1 MRWRVTPRIV
11 DGGLRSRQDTSFSGG
26 ISSAY
31 GPCEPPPILIACG
44 FPSSMKNE
52 RADALLVSRGLCD
65 SREQAKRLIL
75 AGEVRSG
82 DRVID
87 KPSAKLPLEAPLE
100 IKEKPRFVGRG
111 GLKLEA
117 ALDAFHIDP
126 TGWVCIDVGAS
137 TGGFTDCLLQ
147 RGALRVH
154 AVDVGTNQLVW
165 KLRNDPRVVVKEQ
178 FNARHMTPEDIGEK
192 VRLAVMDLS
201 FISLTKV
208 LPAVFSVLDGEG
220 SVVCLIKP
228 QFELQR
234 EDISKGGIVRDPAL
248 HERAIEKIRGFVTR
262 EHGREWRGLIPSP
275 ITGMDGNQEFLA
287 WVGPGMAM
295 EPRPNL

>member
-1 MRWRVTPRIV
+1 MKLERVDV
-11 DGGLRSRQDTSFSGG
+11 
-26 ISSAY
+26 
-31 GPCEPPPILIACG
+31 
-44 FPSSMKNE
+44 
-52 RADALLVSRGLCD
+52 LLVEKGLCE

-75 AGEVRSG
+75 AGEVRIG

-87 KPSAKLPLEAPLE
+87 KPGQKLAEDSGLEVR
-100 IKEKPRFVGRG
+100 EKPKFVGRG
-111 GLKLEA
+111 GIKLEG
-117 ALDAFHIDP
+117 ALEAFGIDP
-126 TGWVCIDVGAS
+126 TAWVCIDVGAS

-147 RGALRVH
+147 HGAAKVH

-178 FNARHMTPEDIGEK
+178 FNARHMVPEDLGEK

-208 LPAVFSVLDGEG
+208 LPAVFSVLDDEG

-228 QFELQR
+228 QFELDR

-248 HERAIEKIRGFVTR
+248 HERAVEKIRRFVVEECR
-262 EHGREWRGLIPSP
+262 REWRGLIASP
-275 ITGMDGNQEFLA
+275 ITGTDGNQEFLA
-287 WVGPGMAM
+287 WIGG
-295 EPRPNL
+295 ELS

>member
-1 MRWRVTPRIV
+1 MKLERVDV
-11 DGGLRSRQDTSFSGG
+11 
-26 ISSAY
+26 
-31 GPCEPPPILIACG
+31 
-44 FPSSMKNE
+44 
-52 RADALLVSRGLCD
+52 LLVEKGLCE

-75 AGEVRSG
+75 AGEVRIG

-87 KPSAKLPLEAPLE
+87 KPGQKLAEDSALEVR
-100 IKEKPRFVGRG
+100 EKPKFVGRG
-111 GLKLEA
+111 GIKLEG
-117 ALDAFHIDP
+117 ALEAFGIDP

-147 RGALRVH
+147 HGAAKVH

-178 FNARHMTPEDIGEK
+178 FNARHMVPEDLGEK

-208 LPAVFSVLDGEG
+208 LPAVFSVLDDEG

-228 QFELQR
+228 QFELDR

-248 HERAIEKIRGFVTR
+248 HERAVEKIRRFVVD
-262 EHGREWRGLIPSP
+262 ECLREWRGLIASP
-275 ITGMDGNQEFLA
+275 ITGTDGNQEFLA
-287 WVGPGMAM
+287 WIGG
-295 EPRPNL
+295 ELS

>member
-1 MRWRVTPRIV
+1 MKLERVDV
-11 DGGLRSRQDTSFSGG
+11 
-26 ISSAY
+26 
-31 GPCEPPPILIACG
+31 
-44 FPSSMKNE
+44 
-52 RADALLVSRGLCD
+52 LLVEKGLCE

-75 AGEVRSG
+75 AGEVRIG

-87 KPSAKLPLEAPLE
+87 KPGQKLAEDSALEVR
-100 IKEKPRFVGRG
+100 EKPKFVGRG
-111 GLKLEA
+111 GIKLEG
-117 ALDAFHIDP
+117 ALQAFGIDP
-126 TGWVCIDVGAS
+126 TAWVCIDVGAS

-147 RGALRVH
+147 HGAAKVH

-178 FNARHMTPEDIGEK
+178 FNARHMVPEDLGEK

-208 LPAVFSVLDGEG
+208 LPAVFSVLDDEG

-228 QFELQR
+228 QFELDR

-248 HERAIEKIRGFVTR
+248 HERAVEKIRRFVVDECR
-262 EHGREWRGLIPSP
+262 REWRGLIASP
-275 ITGMDGNQEFLA
+275 ITGTDGNQEFLA
-287 WVGPGMAM
+287 WIGG
-295 EPRPNL
+295 ELS

>member
-1 MRWRVTPRIV
+1 
-11 DGGLRSRQDTSFSGG
+11 
-26 ISSAY
+26 
-31 GPCEPPPILIACG
+31 
-44 FPSSMKNE
+44 MKNE
-52 RADALLVSRGLCD
+52 RADALLVARGLCD

-87 KPSAKLPLEAPLE
+87 KPSAKLPLEAPLS

-111 GLKLEA
+111 GLKIEA
-117 ALDAFHIDP
+117 ALDAFQIDP
-126 TGWVCIDVGAS
+126 SGWICIDVGAS

-147 RGALRVH
+147 RGAARVH

-165 KLRNDPRVVVKEQ
+165 KIRNDPRVVVKEQ
-178 FNARHMTPEDIGEK
+178 FNARHMVPEDIGEK

-208 LPAVFSVLDGEG
+208 LPAVFSVLEEDGA
-220 SVVCLIKP
+220 VICLIKP

-234 EDISKGGIVRDPAL
+234 DDISKGGIVRDPAL
-248 HERAIEKIRGFVTR
+248 HEQAVDKIRRFVTE
-262 EHGREWRGLIPSP
+262 EHPMEWRGVIPSP

-287 WVGPGMAM
+287 WIGPKTTG
-295 EPRPNL
+295 